1 MLLLWQDWTFQKRMS
16 GSHASKHHA
25 SKIREVVKRQRV
37 CEDGPSPT
45 PNAIGQTPICLAL
58 AKKSHDCSPSQ
69 VDLKV
74 DGTPSVKKLVPKNM
88 IVVDRNAYHTDKI
101 SMMYPIEKIA
111 LTHNPLT
118 PMRTWGMNKI

>member
-1 MLLLWQDWTFQKRMS
+1 MS

-25 SKIREVVKRQRV
+25 SKTREVVKRQRV
-37 CEDGPSPT
+37 GEDGPSPT

-58 AKKSHDCSPSQ
+58 AKKSRDCSPSQ

-88 IVVDRNAYHTDKI
+88 IVVDHNDYHEDKI
-101 SMMYPIEKIA
+101 SMMYPIKKKKLSPTI
-111 LTHNPLT
+111 H
-118 PMRTWGMNKI
+118 